1 MLHPSLSLTRL
12 IILSALLA
20 VFNVACSSES
30 QNTAPLSHEQSVKT
44 SSPVVLP
51 TTLNQEL
58 DKSEKSK
65 NVDYFSNNQKS
76 IFFNPANQQ
85 LSDFEKGLDK
95 AAGAL
100 SISQSAQSPD
110 DWKLVA
116 HQYQEA
122 TNLMKKVMPG
132 SAFFPSAQTRIGQYQ
147 RQAKY
152 AQQKIILRTPSTL
165 RAAAENAVTVTPQ
178 NLQSNSQSAL
188 PSTSQAP
195 FLSSSKAIARGNT
208 SMATPVVTSTVP
220 VSPKSTI
227 LESIDLQTYSD
238 LGASSPF
245 IIPIKRRIGGTPVI
259 EVTFN
264 GKQHFDMIVDTG
276 ASGTVITQQM
286 ANALA
291 LVPTGKAKANTAS
304 AKAIEFPIAYVDSME
319 VAGVSVKKIPVA
331 IAGTGLDI
339 GLLGHDFFGD
349 HDVTIKRD
357 TVEFRPQS

>member
-1 MLHPSLSLTRL
+1 MLHPFFSPTLFIL
-12 IILSALLA
+12 LSALLA
-20 VFNVACSSES
+20 VFSVACSSES
-30 QNTAPLSHEQSVKT
+30 QNTATLSHEQSVKT
-44 SSPVVLP
+44 PSSVVLP

-65 NVDYFSNNQKS
+65 NVDYLENNQKS
-76 IFFNPANQQ
+76 RFINPINSANQQ

-116 HQYQEA
+116 NQYHEA
-122 TNLMKKVMPG
+122 VNLMKKVTPE
-132 SAFFPSAQTRIGQYQ
+132 SAFFPSAQKRITEYH

-152 AQQKIILRTPSTL
+152 AQQKIIRPTPPSL
-165 RAAAENAVTVTPQ
+165 QAAAENNVVAIAPQ
-178 NLQSNSQSAL
+178 TLQSNLLSQTPLS
-188 PSTSQAP
+188 
-195 FLSSSKAIARGNT
+195 SSSKAIAPNNT
-208 SMATPVVTSTVP
+208 SMATPVVTSTAP
-220 VSPKSTI
+220 VSAKPPIT
-227 LESIDLQTYSD
+227 EFIDLQTYSS
-238 LGASSPF
+238 LGLSSPF

-264 GKQHFDMIVDTG
+264 GKQRFDMIVDTG

-286 ANALA
+286 ASTLA

-319 VAGVSVKKIPVA
+319 DAGMSVKKIPVA

-349 HDVTIKRD
+349 HDVTIKRN